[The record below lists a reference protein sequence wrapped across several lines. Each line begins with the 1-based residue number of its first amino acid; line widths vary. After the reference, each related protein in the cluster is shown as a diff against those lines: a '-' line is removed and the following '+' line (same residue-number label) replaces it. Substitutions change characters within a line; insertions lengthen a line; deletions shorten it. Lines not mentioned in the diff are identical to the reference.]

1 MTGPLICLYCFSF
14 VFLPFLHYSKE
25 TKKNR
30 NQESLH
36 ERRRFIMLAER
47 KIRRA
52 RVSKKRQIT
61 IPKDF
66 FDALHIS
73 DETTLEYTG
82 DAIVIRPAQR
92 ETVDFSVHILEDLT
106 KQGYT
111 GSELVMK
118 FAEMK
123 RGIPDALSQVAAEA
137 IDLPVINDLDAYL
150 DALDE
155 EDAKS

>member
-1 MTGPLICLYCFSF
+1 
-14 VFLPFLHYSKE
+14 
-25 TKKNR
+25 
-30 NQESLH
+30 
-36 ERRRFIMLAER
+36 MLAER

-92 ETVDFSVHILEDLT
+92 ETVDFSVHILEDLM